1 MSNFF
6 DLILIFLLS
15 FVLIKATDILI
26 VNFTSL
32 SQKTRLRKFALTGLI
47 LGLATS
53 LPELFVGLSAA
64 FEKESILSLGNI
76 MGANIA
82 NLSLVVGGAAL
93 LGGTVIVRGDFLRR
107 DIFYAFLAAASPM
120 LLLSD
125 GVLSRLDGL
134 ILLIFYVFYQVIVFN
149 EHSFRLREREI
160 KKPQRLLRI
169 FNLRSKTTRKEIAWI
184 FLGIVLLL
192 FAADAL
198 VKIAVKLAVTF
209 NLPLLLVGLL
219 IVAVG
224 TTLPELVFEI
234 QALRS
239 RQSSMFLGNLLGSIV
254 ANGTLIIGLV
264 ALISPFRIQ
273 NLESY
278 LLSMMSF
285 LLIFAIFYLFIRTK
299 HRLERWEGSL
309 LLLIYLIFIFVVFQ
323 GF

>member
-125 GVLSRLDGL
+125 RVLSRLDGL